1 MTMGK
6 DRKQKNPPPDHSIYE
21 DRGPEQEPNTY
32 PGSGQHQPDI
42 QDEKSKKKRSNIPTQ
57 KKGDINPEE
66 APGGNPEIYNDSEPV
81 EEKSP
86 RARL

>member
-6 DRKQKNPPPDHSIYE
+6 DRKQKNPPPDDSIYE
-21 DRGPEQEPNTY
+21 DREPEQEPNIY

-57 KKGDINPEE
+57 KKDDVDPEE
-66 APGGNPEIYNDSEPV
+66 VPGGNAEEYNDGEPV